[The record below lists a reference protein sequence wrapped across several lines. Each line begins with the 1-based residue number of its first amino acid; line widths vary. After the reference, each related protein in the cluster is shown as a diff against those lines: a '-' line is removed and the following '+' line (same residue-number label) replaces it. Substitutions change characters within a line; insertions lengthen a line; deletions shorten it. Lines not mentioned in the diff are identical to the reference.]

1 MLENDRRGGWVAS
14 LSQFFGWLVTS
25 LLAIV
30 DMLAIREAFLALM
43 AWFSVI
49 ETAAYRASGG
59 SGQSLFTTF
68 GITALDNV
76 LLLIMGIGVIAVVVV
91 IESYFR
97 KGRPMGL
104 LYKRIGKV
112 LLIEIAIII
121 VGLLIRQGVSTILA
135 NTGA

>member
-1 MLENDRRGGWVAS
+1 MLENDRKGGWVAS
-14 LSQFFGWLVTS
+14 LSQFLGWMFAS

-43 AWFSVI
+43 AWLSVI
-49 ETAAYRASGG
+49 ETAAYHAKGG
-59 SGQSLFTTF
+59 VGQSLFTSF
-68 GITALDNV
+68 GISALDNI
-76 LLLIMGIGVIAVVVV
+76 LLLILGISVIAVVIV

-97 KGRPMGL
+97 KGRPLGL

-112 LLIEIAIII
+112 LLIEVAIII
-121 VGLLIRQGVSTILA
+121 VGLLIRQGVGAILA